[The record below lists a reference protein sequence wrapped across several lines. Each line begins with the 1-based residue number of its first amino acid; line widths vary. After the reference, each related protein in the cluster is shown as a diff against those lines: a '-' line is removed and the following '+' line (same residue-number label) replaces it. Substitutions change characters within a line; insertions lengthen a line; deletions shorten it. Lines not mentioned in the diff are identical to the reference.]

1 MAPELFSDQNE
12 GHDKKVDIWA
22 LGVIAFYLFSGAKLP
37 FGSEDEDVQEESG

>member
-22 LGVIAFYLFSGAKLP
+22 LGVIAFYLFSGTNLP
-37 FGSEDEDVQEESG
+37 FDFEDENVEEESR